1 MFRPAE
7 IPNWVVLI
15 YEHEQRFSQQA
26 ASQVITDL
34 VRACEAVGWV
44 IHGILTTASRTK
56 FLTGIITNPLPAVLK
71 WESGQGNVGHVRHD
85 TAYLT
90 LLVTSPQQLRAACDE
105 CQEITKAPPTLIAVI
120 LPDGGTDIYTAVKQ

>member
-15 YEHEQRFSQQA
+15 YENEQRFSQQA
-26 ASQVITDL
+26 ASQVIMDL
-34 VRACEAVGWV
+34 VRACEAVGWF
-44 IHGILTTASRTK
+44 IYGILTASRTK
-56 FLTGIITNPLPAVLK
+56 FLTGIITNPLPAVVK
-71 WESGQGNVGHVRHD
+71 WESGQGNVSHVRHL
-85 TAYLT
+85 TAYPI
-90 LLVTSPQQLRAACDE
+90 LLVTLPQQLRAACDE